1 MTMYCPRCAAQNL
14 EGVKFCRACGT
25 NIETVALAL
34 AGQLDPARIR
44 RDNAQESGAA
54 KTGLEKRSAGLKK
67 IVRAMGLLGSSALVG
82 AALALFSHEED
93 WIVLWVIF
101 AGWMACLGMISLT
114 SGVAALIDSRLTL
127 KTERP
132 TSELVGATSSAGLV
146 EGQAASATPG
156 TPELSLPPSVTEYT
170 TKTLDKRRPS

>member
-1 MTMYCPRCAAQNL
+1 MYCPRCAAQNL

-34 AGQLDPARIR
+34 AGQLDPARVPG
-44 RDNAQESGAA
+44 DHAPDSVAA
-54 KTGLEKRSAGLKK
+54 RTGLEKKRAGLKK
-67 IVRAMGLLGSSALVG
+67 IVRAAGLLGSSALVG

-93 WIVLWVIF
+93 WIVLWMIF

-127 KTERP
+127 KTERA
-132 TSELVGATSSAGLV
+132 TSELVGPNPSAGLI
-146 EGQAASATPG
+146 EGQAASVTPG

-170 TKTLDKRRPS
+170 TKTLGKRRPN

>member
-34 AGQLDPARIR
+34 AGQPDPARIR
-44 RDNAQESGAA
+44 RDKAQSGAA
-54 KTGLEKRSAGLKK
+54 KTGLEKRSTGLKK
-67 IVRAMGLLGSSALVG
+67 IVQATGLLGSSALIG
-82 AALALFSHEED
+82 AALALFSHEPD
-93 WIVLWVIF
+93 WIILWIVF
-101 AGWMACLGMISLT
+101 AGWMACFGMISLT

-127 KTERP
+127 KTERA
-132 TSELVGATSSAGLV
+132 TSELVGANSPAGLV
-146 EGQAASATPG
+146 EGQAASATPR

-170 TKTLDKRRPS
+170 TRTLEKRRPS